1 MACGKEVALNA
12 IIEMVS
18 ILDNCLYPK
27 LDNIT
32 LLYKSYIKPLKHFL
46 FKSPLQINSSDCGVF
61 VCICA
66 RIAIEKLSKH
76 VTPSIVGLYRDV
88 LRNELTTNTLV

>member
-32 LLYKSYIKPLKHFL
+32 LLYKPYIKPLKHFL
-46 FKSPLQINSSDCGVF
+46 FKRPLQIDSFDCGVF
-61 VCICA
+61 VCCCA
-66 RIAIEKLSKH
+66 RIAIQKLSKD
-76 VTPSIVGLYRDV
+76 VTPSIVSAFRGVIRE
-88 LRNELTTNTLV
+88 ELTTNTLF